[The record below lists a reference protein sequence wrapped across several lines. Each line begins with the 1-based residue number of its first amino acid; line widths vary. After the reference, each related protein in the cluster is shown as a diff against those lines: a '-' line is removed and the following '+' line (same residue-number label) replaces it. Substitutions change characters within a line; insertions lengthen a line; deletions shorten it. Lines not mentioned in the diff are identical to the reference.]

1 MPRLQHCVAQ
11 GGLGGLRCEV
21 PHRGYMACCAL
32 RVFHFGARRPWE
44 DLWPLKSGKRELLL
58 RMLHKLQVVCENN
71 CKVRGPTGQC
81 NWTGEYSEYQKHRA
95 SCQNLQSAEGPA
107 SDSQHEP
114 ASSSTALADLQP
126 EAPDNTQQ
134 QPPQMH
140 VRFKQG
146 DQWCSPEVVL
156 RAPPLGSMNPLE
168 GGTFSKLDLHK
179 PPVI

>member
-1 MPRLQHCVAQ
+1 
-11 GGLGGLRCEV
+11 
-21 PHRGYMACCAL
+21 
-32 RVFHFGARRPWE
+32 
-44 DLWPLKSGKRELLL
+44 
-58 RMLHKLQVVCENN
+58 MLHKLQVVCENN

-114 ASSSTALADLQP
+114 ASSSTALEDLQP

-179 PPVI
+179 PPRNFRIPRWAFPDASHFPACKGRAEACEAVSLAVTRVNFLGLYRSTYIYIYIHGHTCM